1 MADAMTNTHASEVHY
16 SGADNVVRLDQPG
29 DISYEGS
36 LQELT
41 WYQHF
46 AQATDVEDFAR
57 RVRNSIQ
64 CLGFSDF
71 SYHRVECQST
81 ADACMITTPRRLS
94 EYYDGEGAWQY
105 DPVLLHCAAKAQPI
119 YRSVVNSYIE
129 QAPFE
134 NEAFERILKLRDYT
148 AELGYF
154 DYYHRPLQTT
164 NGNGNAVLS
173 ITARNVP
180 VDQFHKNVA
189 EQSANID
196 LLTRVIDYV
205 GTLKFP
211 QYFMN
216 QNESTEVVISP
227 RPLIL
232 LHVLAKH
239 DLTVQQAADQL
250 CISISTTHKHIAA
263 LKQSFGV
270 KTIWGA
276 LFKAIKAG
284 LIK

>member
-1 MADAMTNTHASEVHY
+1 MTQTQASEAHH
-16 SGADNVVRLDQPG
+16 SNIDHAMRLDKPG
-29 DISYEGS
+29 DISYESS
-36 LQELT
+36 LQELS
-41 WYQHF
+41 WYQYF
-46 AQATDVEDFAR
+46 AQSADVEDFAR
-57 RVRNSIQ
+57 RVRASIQ
-64 CLGFSDF
+64 SLGFSDF

-105 DPVLLHCAAKAQPI
+105 DPVLLHCAAKPQPI
-119 YRSVVNSYIE
+119 YRSVVNRYIE
-129 QAPFE
+129 QAPFQ
-134 NEAFERILKLRDYT
+134 NEAFSRILKLRDYT
-148 AELGYF
+148 ADLGYF
-154 DYYHRPLQTT
+154 DYYHRPLETT

-173 ITARNVP
+173 ITTRNIP
-180 VDQFHKNVA
+180 SHQFQGLVA
-189 EQSANID
+189 KQSDNID

-211 QYFMN
+211 QHFMN
-216 QNESTEVVISP
+216 VDESTEVVISP
-227 RPLIL
+227 RPLVL

-239 DLTVQQAADQL
+239 DLTVQQAADKL

-263 LKQSFGV
+263 LKQAFGA

-276 LFKAIKAG
+276 LFKAVKTG